1 MQPPRLRLSFLGF
14 SILFAGII
22 PTFSVLPQPIT
33 PTPDGTNTVVTQN
46 GNRLDISG
54 GSFSSDRANL
64 FHSFQQFGLSDSQIA
79 NFLSNHSIDNILARV
94 VGGSPSIIDGLIQ
107 VTGGNSNLFLM
118 NPAGIIFGGNASLNI
133 PADFMA
139 TTATGIGFGSPTS
152 DGGVWFNAIGNNDY
166 QTLIGT
172 PSQFAFDQ
180 VQPGNIINAGNLTVP
195 QGRNLTLLGGSV
207 INTGQVTAPS
217 GNITLAGVQGRN
229 LVKISQPGH
238 LLSLEIAP
246 PRNLS
251 GQSLPITA
259 LSLPS
264 LLTGTAGIVETEL
277 VFSSSGEVQLSNSG
291 TTLFSEAGMVI
302 ASGTLDTSNIGTT
315 QALSLLQTGG
325 SVNLLGN
332 KVGLLGATINAS
344 GTDGGG
350 TVLIGGGFQG
360 KGSVP
365 NAITTDVSNDSTI
378 NASAL
383 LNGDGGTVILWSD
396 QVTRFEG
403 TINALGGAVS
413 GNGGFV
419 EVSGKES
426 LSFKGTV
433 DTSAA
438 HGNVGTLLLDPTDIL
453 IRNGIGDGD
462 SDGLNTSFRGSPSG
476 GVGEVR
482 AGDATPTILY
492 ESEVAG
498 LARTNNVIL
507 EASNTI
513 TIEDLNDNLFGSNP
527 FLVPGSLLQGSITFT
542 AGGSFAMNS
551 GDTLFTQGGISISAG
566 SIATGT
572 LLAGSG
578 ITLNAAGNITTADL
592 GSFGAINLTA
602 GGTISTNRLQTGG
615 TINLGG
621 LPVNLGVDNAADIT
635 LTSIGNITTGGI
647 NASANNGNA
656 GNVTLTSTAGQI
668 LIDQTRGEST
678 LTIDRDPL
686 DAQGAVF
693 SVAQKSGQGGNIT
706 LRALGNI
713 TTGPIASGSLEGNG
727 GEINLLSIVGA
738 IDTTEGEIRYRGQ
751 TIPDTGLLLSGS
763 GGSGTGG
770 KITVSSAGNLIT
782 GPVVSASIEGN
793 GGDINLSSTAGSIN
807 TLQGLT
813 SIQAFEALLAIANV
827 SSADLSPQTPSTLF
841 PLTRSVA
848 GSIVSGSG
856 GSGTGGKIT
865 VNSRGNLSTGG
876 VISTSMDGNGGNI
889 NLTSTIGDIEAYLV
903 NSQSLG
909 AGQGG
914 NVEVN
919 ANRFFR
925 ATGTVAGALEQLPPD
940 AINPSDI
947 PAQLDRPASIST
959 YGGAGGGSVT
969 IRHGGGDR
977 SIPLSVGNATTN
989 GTAGSITTRP
999 SNTISPNRTF
1009 LGSYTQDNIQII
1021 TQNRIQTNPPRIDPV
1036 QLQPPKSDFPSLLD
1050 SFPLQEASTQLPVAT
1065 LDNAREILR
1074 RIEQKTGVKPALIYV
1089 RFTPTVLVSEPSFT
1103 RLEDS
1108 LTQDFQNYLGL
1119 QKVATNA
1126 TLSFE
1131 EQGSD
1136 PLEVLLITD
1145 RGKPIVKR
1153 VRNAMRSQV
1162 VKVAQEFR
1170 NDLTSRRSRA
1180 YLVSAK
1186 QLYRWFVAPLEQDLR
1201 AQEIKNLVF
1210 IMDTGLRSLPLAA
1223 LHDGSDFIIANY
1235 SVGLMPSL
1243 SLTDT
1248 RYANV
1253 KNEQVLAM
1261 GANRFSDQNSL
1272 PAVSTELSLITQQLW
1287 TGRSFLNE
1295 AFTLENLQQ
1304 ARARQP
1310 FGIVHLA
1317 THAEFQPGM
1326 PNNSYIQLWN
1336 TKLTLNQLR
1345 QFGLNN
1351 ASVELLVLSACRTAL
1366 GDKNAELG
1374 FAGLAVQAG
1383 VKSGL
1388 GSLWYVNDEGT
1399 MAFMTEFYE
1408 QLKQAPIKAEALR
1421 QAQLAML
1428 GGKVRLEEGKLIT
1441 TQSNFPLP
1449 PELAQLGSPDLS
1461 HPYYWSAF
1469 TMIGN
1474 PW

>member
-1 MQPPRLRLSFLGF
+1 L
-14 SILFAGII
+14 
-22 PTFSVLPQPIT
+22 
-33 PTPDGTNTVVTQN
+33 
-46 GNRLDISG
+46 
-54 GSFSSDRANL
+54 SSDRANL
-64 FHSFQQFGLSDSQIA
+64 FHSFQQFGLSDGQIA
-79 NFLSNHSIDNILARV
+79 NFLSNHSIDNILGRV

-118 NPAGIIFGGNASLNI
+118 NPAGIIFGRNASLNV

-139 TTATGIGFGSPTS
+139 TTATGIGFGSPNLA
-152 DGGVWFNAIGNNDY
+152 GGVWFNATGNNDY
-166 QTLIGT
+166 QALIGT
-172 PSQFAFDQ
+172 PSRFAFDQ
-180 VQPGNIINAGNLTVP
+180 VQPASMINAGNLTVP

-207 INTGQVTAPS
+207 INTGQVTARS
-217 GNITLAGVQGRN
+217 GNITLAGVQGGN

-238 LLSLEIAP
+238 RLSLEISP

-251 GQSLPITA
+251 GQPLPITV

-264 LLTGTAGIVETEL
+264 LLTGTAGIVETGL
-277 VFSSSGEVQLSNSG
+277 TFSSSGEVQLINSG
-291 TTLFSEAGMVI
+291 TTLSSEAGMVI
-302 ASGTLDTSNIGTT
+302 AAGTIDTSNIETT
-315 QALSLLQTGG
+315 QPSSLLQTGG
-325 SVNLLGN
+325 SVNLLGD

-344 GTDGGG
+344 GNDGGG
-350 TVLIGGGFQG
+350 TVLIGGAFQG
-360 KGSVP
+360 QGSVP
-365 NAITTDVSNDSTI
+365 NAISTYVSNDSTI

-383 LNGDGGTVILWSD
+383 LNGDGGTVIIWSD
-396 QVTRFEG
+396 QATRFYG
-403 TINALGGAVS
+403 TINASGGAVS

-438 HGNVGTLLLDPTDIL
+438 NGNVGTLLLDPTDIL

-462 SDGLNTSFRGSPSG
+462 DADNLNTSFSGNPSG
-476 GVGEVR
+476 GLGVVR
-482 AGDATPTILY
+482 AGDATPTILF
-492 ESEVAG
+492 ESE
-498 LARTNNVIL
+498 LAALATTNNVIL
-507 EASNTI
+507 EASNNI
-513 TIEDLNDNLFGSNP
+513 TIEDLNDNLFGANP
-527 FLVPGSLLQGSITFT
+527 FLVPGSLLQGSITFS

-551 GDTLFTQGGISISAG
+551 GDTLFTQGAITISAAN
-566 SIATGT
+566 IATGN

-578 ITLNAAGNITTADL
+578 ITLKATGNITTADL
-592 GSFGAINLTA
+592 GSFGPINLTA

-615 TINLGG
+615 TTTVGGIPINLG
-621 LPVNLGVDNAADIT
+621 VNNAADIT
-635 LTSIGNITTGGI
+635 LTSIGNITTGAI
-647 NASANNGNA
+647 NASADNGNA
-656 GNVTLTSTAGQI
+656 GNVSLTSTAGQI

-678 LTIDRDPL
+678 LIIDRDPL

-693 SVAQKSGQGGNIT
+693 AVAQKSGRGGNIS

-727 GEINLLSIVGA
+727 GEINLLSIGGA

-763 GGSGTGG
+763 GGSGIGG
-770 KITVSSAGNLIT
+770 KITVSAAGNLIT

-793 GGDINLSSTAGSIN
+793 GGDINLSSTTGSIN

-813 SIQAFEALLAIANV
+813 SVQAFEALLAIANV

-841 PLTRSVA
+841 PLARTVA

-865 VNSRGNLSTGG
+865 VNSSGNLSTGG

-889 NLTSTIGDIEAYLV
+889 NITSTTGDIEAYLV

-919 ANRFFR
+919 TSRFFR
-925 ATGTVAGALEQLPPD
+925 ATGTVAAALDQLPPD
-940 AINPSDI
+940 VINPSDI
-947 PAQLDRPASIST
+947 PAQLDRQASIST

-977 SIPLSVGNATTN
+977 NIPFSVGNATTN

-999 SNTISPNRTF
+999 SNTISPTRDF
-1009 LGSYTQDNIQII
+1009 LGRYTQDNIQII
-1021 TQNRIQTNPPRIDPV
+1021 TS
-1036 QLQPPKSDFPSLLD
+1036 QPPQPKPPQPQQLPNPDFPPALD
-1050 SFPLQEASTQLPVAT
+1050 SLPLQEPSTQLPVVT
-1065 LDNAREILR
+1065 LDEARKTLS

-1089 RFTPTVLVSEPSFT
+1089 RFTPKVLVSEPSFT
-1103 RLEDS
+1103 QLEDT
-1108 LTQDFQNYLGL
+1108 LTQDFQDYLGL

-1126 TLSFE
+1126 TLSLE

-1153 VRNAMRSQV
+1153 VRNATRSQV

-1180 YLVSAK
+1180 YLASAK
-1186 QLYRWFVAPLEQDLR
+1186 QLYRWFVAPLEEDLR
-1201 AQEIKNLVF
+1201 SQEIKNLVF

-1261 GANRFSDQNSL
+1261 GASRFSDQNPL
-1272 PAVSTELSLITQQLW
+1272 PAVSTELSVITQQLW

-1304 ARARQP
+1304 ARAQQP

-1351 ASVELLVLSACRTAL
+1351 PSVELLVLSACRTAL

-1399 MAFMTEFYE
+1399 LAFMTEFYE

-1428 GGKVRLEEGKLIT
+1428 KGNVRLEGETLMT
-1441 TQSNFPLP
+1441 TRNKFPLP